1 MSNHQKVTVTDV
13 EAFAKFC
20 AQCVREGVTF
30 DAQEQGTVYVVT
42 FLGGF

>member
-1 MSNHQKVTVTDV
+1 MTNNQKVTFTDI

-20 AQCVREGVTF
+20 AQCVREGLTF
-30 DAQEQGTVYVVT
+30 EAQQVDGVYVVT